1 MSISNVNVKNWIINI
16 KSYYL
21 KKNTAAILLG
31 ILKIN
36 YFKGLKIIIRE
47 FIAGLLYIQQN
58 EIILTQMQFATMCLS
73 VKLYHNMRC
82 WQLFKDSHIILNF
95 NLVD

>member
-21 KKNTAAILLG
+21 KKNTTAILLG

-58 EIILTQMQFATMCLS
+58 EIILTQMRFATMCLS
-73 VKLYHNMRC
+73 VKLYHNKRC
-82 WQLFKDSHIILNF
+82 WQLFKDSLIILNF